1 MGQLLSK
8 LFNLMDIFG
17 SLLLDKN
24 VLSAVLFK
32 LFEDLFI
39 LGLDLI
45 FWVFFEVIQLLALF
59 LQEILELVYRLNA
72 FLPLLIRRI
81 PYLSQ
86 LLNHLLI

>member
-1 MGQLLSK
+1 
-8 LFNLMDIFG
+8 MDILG

-81 PYLSQ
+81 PFLSQ
-86 LLNHLLI
+86 LFNHLLI